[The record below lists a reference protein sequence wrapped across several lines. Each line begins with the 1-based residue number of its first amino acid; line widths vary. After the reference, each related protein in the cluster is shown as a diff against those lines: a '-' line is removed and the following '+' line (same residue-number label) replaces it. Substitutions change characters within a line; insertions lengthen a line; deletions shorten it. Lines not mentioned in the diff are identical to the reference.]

1 MSKLQKLELL
11 KDSLQQAID
20 RAVSSIG
27 QIHQQIADLPFE
39 LLERAGVLNE
49 DKLALRERNRQAA
62 TMVYD
67 AIRRINQQIG
77 DLVSDQIENLEDA
90 QHIKRV
96 MEENEAPAPKKA
108 PAKKTAARKPAV
120 KKPAVK
126 KAAAKKAPAKKTVAK
141 AAGKKAE
148 KN

>member
-39 LLERAGVLNE
+39 LLERAGVMSE

-62 TMVYD
+62 AMVYD
-67 AIRRINQQIG
+67 AIRRVNQQIG
-77 DLVSDQIENLEDA
+77 DLISDQIENLEDA
-90 QHIKRV
+90 QHVHRV
-96 MEENEAPAPKKA
+96 LDENEAEERAAKAPAPKKA
-108 PAKKTAARKPAV
+108 PAKKKPAA
-120 KKPAVK
+120 KKT
-126 KAAAKKAPAKKTVAK
+126 AAKKAPAK
-141 AAGKKAE
+141 AAPKKKPAAR
-148 KN
+148 KK